1 MAKKISIRLGILLA
15 VIVAL
20 WIAARITGA
29 LQFYI
34 IPTIANEPNIKLK
47 EKLFTTNLKNPQPY
61 QFIVFTSKVQDSMN
75 ASYMPNF
82 KEGSHYLYRLCGVP
96 GDVIEMKN
104 GILFVN
110 NNNFDEKLNLKN
122 QFKISS
128 EDFGKIAEE
137 DISTNEAETS
147 ITQNGGYNIVTFE
160 RTRIKKYQSKIKLLP
175 YILTDTSTVS
185 GIFKWY
191 DKNSGWTA
199 DNFGPLKIPL
209 DCYFALGDNRH
220 NAMDC
225 RFTGFIKKDDIKGVV
240 LNK

>member
-1 MAKKISIRLGILLA
+1 MKKILIGLGVLLGA
-15 VIVAL
+15 IVIL
-20 WIAARITGA
+20 WIAARITGV

-75 ASYMPNF
+75 VSFMPNF

-96 GDVIEMKN
+96 GDIIEMKN
-104 GILFVN
+104 GVLFVSN
-110 NNNFDEKLNLKN
+110 KNFDEELNLKN
-122 QFKISS
+122 QYKISK
-128 EDFGKIAEE
+128 EDYLKIDEE
-137 DISTNEAETS
+137 DISINEFETS
-147 ITQNGGYNIVTFE
+147 ITQTGDYNIVTFE
-160 RTRIKKYQSKIKLLP
+160 RTHIKKYHAKIKLLP

-185 GIFKWY
+185 GIFKWH

-199 DNFGPLKIPL
+199 DNFGPLKIPS

-225 RFTGFIKKDDIKGVV
+225 RFTGFIKKADIKGVV

>member
-1 MAKKISIRLGILLA
+1 MKKILIGLGVLLGA
-15 VIVAL
+15 IIVL
-20 WIAARITGA
+20 WVAARITGV

-61 QFIVFTSKVQDSMN
+61 QFVVFTSKVQDSIN
-75 ASYMPNF
+75 SFYMPGF
-82 KEGSHYLYRLCGVP
+82 KTGTHYLYRLCAMP
-96 GDVIEMKN
+96 KDVIEMKN

-110 NNNFDEKLNLKN
+110 NKNFDEEINLKN
-122 QFKISS
+122 QFKISN
-128 EDFGKIAEE
+128 EDVGKIEEE
-137 DISTNEAETS
+137 DISTNEFESS
-147 ITQNGGYNIVTFE
+147 IRQIDNYNIVTFE
-160 RTRIKKYQSKIKLLP
+160 RNLIKKYQSKIKLLP
-175 YILTDTSTVS
+175 YILTDTSTMS
-185 GIFKWY
+185 GIFKWH
-191 DKNSGWTA
+191 DKNSIWTA

-225 RFTGFIKKDDIKGVV
+225 RFTGFIKKADIKGVV